1 MTKSTQATTIEITD
15 EQIEALRDEAGQ
27 AGDLEQVSLCREALN
42 GDEQA
47 RKACEQ
53 AIRNGQG

>member
-1 MTKSTQATTIEITD
+1 MTKSTQTTTIEISD

-27 AGDLEQVSLCREALN
+27 AGDLEQVKLCKRALK

-47 RKACEQ
+47 RAACEQ